1 MSIDD
6 NSQGKHKKGIM
17 CGGNIIMDY
26 YKVIPEYPKRNTLVS
41 IISETFGSGGCAYNV
56 ISAL

>member
-1 MSIDD
+1 
-6 NSQGKHKKGIM
+6 M